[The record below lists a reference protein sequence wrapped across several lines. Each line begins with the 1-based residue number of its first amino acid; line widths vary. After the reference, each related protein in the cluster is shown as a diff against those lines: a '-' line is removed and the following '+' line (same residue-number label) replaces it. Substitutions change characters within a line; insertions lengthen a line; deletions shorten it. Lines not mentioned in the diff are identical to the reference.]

1 MLNVVINMGYIYAW
15 GVLMWGGEVVAG
27 RFENWSELGIVIFA
41 GKVWIMALVR
51 DVRGKKR

>member
-1 MLNVVINMGYIYAW
+1 MGYIYAW